1 MEEYKGFRADRL
13 KKAMKENG
21 AAVEDIAKSLY
32 EVFGL
37 TEMDFACE
45 CAETLIY
52 SNGHDISAG
61 ELYAACKAANVSAD
75 YLLGLSD
82 EING

>member
-13 KKAMKENG
+13 KKAMEENG
-21 AAVEDIAKSLY
+21 ATVEDIAKSLY

-61 ELYAACKAANVSAD
+61 ELYAACKAVNVSSD
-75 YLLGLSD
+75 YILGLSD
-82 EING
+82 EMY

>member
-13 KKAMKENG
+13 KKAMEENG
-21 AAVEDIAKSLY
+21 ATVEDIAKSLY

-37 TEMDFACE
+37 VEMDFACE
-45 CAETLIY
+45 CAKALINKEDY
-52 SNGHDISAG
+52 NIPAG

-75 YLLGLSD
+75 YILGLSD
-82 EING
+82 EMY